1 MSRRNWTDHENDLIV
16 GDYFMMLTEELVGRP
31 YNKAKHNRELR
42 PSLNDRN
49 REAVEF
55 KHCNISAT
63 LQKLG
68 EAWIQGY
75 KPRGSYQSTLVDA
88 VERWLE
94 SNPEWKHQVSHSP
107 PKKIANPTG
116 QLEVARPPTQANT
129 PPPREMEKLQRVAR
143 KLDIPGRDARNRA
156 LGEAGEKRVLAHEKA
171 FLKANNRHDLA
182 EKVRWVSKLDGDG
195 AGYDIASYT
204 LEEESRLI
212 EVKTTNGW
220 ERTPF
225 HITHNELEVSKERPS
240 EWCLFR
246 LWDFSNK
253 PKAFE
258 LHPPLDSH
266 VSLVATSYRASF
278 TGVEGGAT
286 D

>member
-1 MSRRNWTDHENDLIV
+1 MLRRNWTDSENDLIV
-16 GDYFMMLTEELVGRP
+16 ADYFAMLSDELAGRP

-42 PSLNDRN
+42 PSLNGRN
-49 REAVEF
+49 KKAVEF
-55 KHCNISAT
+55 KYCNISAA
-63 LQKLG
+63 LQKIGEKWIKGYWPLG
-68 EAWIQGY
+68 
-75 KPRGSYQSTLVDA
+75 RYQSSLVDA

-94 SNPEWKHQVSHSP
+94 SHPEWVEQSP
-107 PKKIANPTG
+107 YTPPHNLSDPTG
-116 QLEVARPPTQANT
+116 KLEVGRAPTQSNT
-129 PPPREMEKLQRVAR
+129 PPPKEMEQLQRVAR

-156 LGEAGEKRVLAHEKA
+156 LGEEGEKCALAHEEA
-171 FLKANNRHDLA
+171 TLKAHNRHDLA

-195 AGYDIASYT
+195 VGYDIASYT
-204 LEEESRLI
+204 PEGRSRLI

-225 HITHNELEVSKERPS
+225 YITRNELEVSKERPS

-246 LWDFSNK
+246 LWDFSNE

-266 VSLVATSYRASF
+266 VSLVATSYRANF
-278 TGVEGGAT
+278 NGVEGEVI